1 MNGKGSD
8 RRPETRPGMYAEGFE
23 RTWRGRK
30 LSGVRTALKTAK
42 EAVVVAGETY
52 VITRPSWYGLNT

>member
-23 RTWRGRK
+23 RTWRGKK
-30 LSGVRTALKTAK
+30 LEGVRTALKTTK
-42 EAVVVAGETY
+42 EVIVAAGGTY
-52 VITRPSWYGLNT
+52 IITRPPWYGLST